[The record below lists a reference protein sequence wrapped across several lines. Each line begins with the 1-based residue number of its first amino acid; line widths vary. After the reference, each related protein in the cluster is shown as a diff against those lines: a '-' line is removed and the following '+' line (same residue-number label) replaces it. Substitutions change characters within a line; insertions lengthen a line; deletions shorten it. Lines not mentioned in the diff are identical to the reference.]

1 MTITEVKIRSM
12 YAKGNMRALASIVID
27 GELAVHDLKVIQ
39 GANRLF
45 IAMPSRKDDNGQ
57 FRDTVH
63 PMNSTIRQKVEDAVL
78 AAYQKA
84 VEKAT
89 DGREAVENGK
99 VQ

>member
-27 GELAVHDLKVIQ
+27 GELAIHDLKVIQ
-39 GANRLF
+39 GATRLF
-45 IAMPSRKDDNGQ
+45 VAMPSRKDDNGR

-78 AAYQKA
+78 AKY
-84 VEKAT
+84 
-89 DGREAVENGK
+89 REAMERMSAKGEGAAA
-99 VQ
+99 